1 MSLTYLVQHGEKQ
14 PEPGDPGLTDRGR
27 WQADCAAR
35 LLRDAGIASVYSSPM
50 LRASETAERIAAA
63 SGLGVTVDERL
74 RERMNWDGSRPIGEF
89 LIDWSRSVRDRDYT
103 PPSGDSSYQ
112 AGARLHAFLDEIA
125 AAQPGPIAVVT
136 HGGITVDL
144 LRSLLGDAA
153 VPARLLHE
161 GVPSCAIT
169 TLDEFT
175 VVRIAATT
183 HLDELPRRGAR

>member
-35 LLRDAGIASVYSSPM
+35 LLRDAGITSVFSSPM
-50 LRASETAERIAAA
+50 LRATQTAERISAAA
-63 SGLGVTVDERL
+63 GLGVTVDDRL
-74 RERMNWDGSRPIGEF
+74 RERMNWDGSQPIGEF
-89 LIDWSRSVRDRDYT
+89 LIDWSRSVRDRDFT
-103 PPSGDSSYQ
+103 PVTGDSSHQ
-112 AGARLHAFLDEIA
+112 AAERLRAFLTEVA
-125 AAQPGPIAVVT
+125 PAEPIAVVT

-161 GVPSCAIT
+161 GVPSAAIT
-169 TLDEFT
+169 TLDGFT

-183 HLDELPRRGAR
+183 HLDELPRRGVR

>member
-1 MSLTYLVQHGEKQ
+1 MSLIYLVQHGEKQ

-35 LLRDAGIASVYSSPM
+35 LLRDAGITSVFSSPL
-50 LRASETAERIAAA
+50 LRAAQTAERIAAVA
-63 SGLGVTVDERL
+63 GLGVTVDDRL
-74 RERMNWDGSRPIGEF
+74 RERMNWDGHRPIGEF
-89 LIDWSRSVRDRDYT
+89 LIDWSRSVRERDFVPAGGY
-103 PPSGDSSYQ
+103 SSHQ
-112 AGARLHAFLDEIA
+112 AAERMRAFLTEA
-125 AAQPGPIAVVT
+125 APAEPIAVVT

-161 GVPSCAIT
+161 GVPSAAIT
-169 TLDEFT
+169 TIDGFS